1 MAEFTPLS
9 MSHLFTT
16 VITVALIVFLPY
28 FYINKADRSKNSL
41 IVTLIS
47 LMLINH
53 AMDFYYE
60 GYLIDIKLGL
70 PLHLCDFSSA
80 AVMLYFLTKKR
91 EFFLF
96 AFFAGISGAGMAILT
111 RSEERRVGKE
121 CER

>member
-41 IVTLIS
+41 IVTLIL

-60 GYLIDIKLGL
+60 GYLLSLI
-70 PLHLCDFSSA
+70 H
-80 AVMLYFLTKKR
+80 
-91 EFFLF
+91 
-96 AFFAGISGAGMAILT
+96 ISEPT
-111 RSEERRVGKE
+111 RRM
-121 CER
+121 